1 LLSVAGLAVV
11 ADGVID
17 GDLAAGAG
25 GGPAGSGE
33 VEGVLIHGAQV
44 SSVRAKLTE
53 KNLEDSCSRRPR
65 LSDLLDMVF
74 L

>member
-1 LLSVAGLAVV
+1 VV
-11 ADGVID
+11 TDGVID

-25 GGPAGSGE
+25 GGVLVAGE
-33 VEGVLIHGAQV
+33 VEGVPIHGAHV
-44 SSVRAKLTE
+44 SSVHAELTE
-53 KNLEDSCSRRPR
+53 NLEDSCSRRRR